1 MKVELLNIFK
11 EGIRTENEDV
21 CVRNLNY
28 GYLLQFNTNLTLETQ
43 PRRKTY

>member
-1 MKVELLNIFK
+1 MHSHTSSILKQKIIMKVELLNIFK

-28 GYLLQFNTNLTLETQ
+28 G
-43 PRRKTY
+43 